1 MQTWLPGGDRARIEA
16 VVHDYVLEHPELI
29 PQAIQRWQ
37 DRETGRVSA
46 ANKAAIL
53 TPVASAWMGNPKGD
67 VTVVE
72 YFDYNC
78 GFCRASLP
86 TIAALVK
93 ADPNVKIV
101 FRELPVLSEESG
113 VAARWSLAAAKAG
126 KFNAFHEAL
135 YAGGPITEASMAA
148 AARVAGL
155 DPAAIAKAAQDR
167 KSTRLNSSH

>member
-29 PQAIQRWQ
+29 PQAIQRLQ
-37 DRETGRVSA
+37 DRETGRVIA

-78 GFCRASLP
+78 GR
-86 TIAALVK
+86 
-93 ADPNVKIV
+93 
-101 FRELPVLSEESG
+101 SEEHTSELQ
-113 VAARWSLAAAKAG
+113 SLMRSS
-126 KFNAFHEAL
+126 
-135 YAGGPITEASMAA
+135 YAVLRSQTKKINKQNHS
-148 AARVAGL
+148 
-155 DPAAIAKAAQDR
+155 
-167 KSTRLNSSH
+167 

>member
-1 MQTWLPGGDRARIEA
+1 MYLYVFLLFFFFSSRRRHTRCALVTGVQTCALPI
-16 VVHDYVLEHPELI
+16 
-29 PQAIQRWQ
+29 
-37 DRETGRVSA
+37 S
-46 ANKAAIL
+46 
-53 TPVASAWMGNPKGD
+53 
-67 VTVVE
+67 
-72 YFDYNC
+72 
-78 GFCRASLP
+78 

-155 DPAAIAKAAQDR
+155 DPAAIAKAAQAPGIDDEIQSGR
-167 KSTRLNSSH
+167 AHV

>member
-1 MQTWLPGGDRARIEA
+1 MRISDWSSD
-16 VVHDYVLEHPELI
+16 VCSSDL
-29 PQAIQRWQ
+29 
-37 DRETGRVSA
+37 GRVIA

-148 AARVAGL
+148 AARR
-155 DPAAIAKAAQDR
+155 DR
-167 KSTRLNSSH
+167 TYGPESGRAHV

>member
-1 MQTWLPGGDRARIEA
+1 MQRPRQMWLLWFCKQKTAYERRISDWSSD
-16 VVHDYVLEHPELI
+16 VCSSDL
-29 PQAIQRWQ
+29 IQRLQ
-37 DRETGRVSA
+37 DRETGRVIA

-101 FRELPVLSEESG
+101 FRELPEIG
-113 VAARWSLAAAKAG
+113 R
-126 KFNAFHEAL
+126 
-135 YAGGPITEASMAA
+135 ASRRE
-148 AARVAGL
+148 RVC
-155 DPAAIAKAAQDR
+155 QYV
-167 KSTRLNSSH
+167 